1 MCSEGVRSCNIAF
14 TRLGKCLRAGH
25 RAKLRG
31 KDHRQFLG
39 EGDETFMEESGKNAV
54 LEDLT
59 THFVTP
65 YFLHDPGTPKT
76 ADKSLRDYM
85 DKQSANIPAPG

>member
-1 MCSEGVRSCNIAF
+1 
-14 TRLGKCLRAGH
+14 
-25 RAKLRG
+25 
-31 KDHRQFLG
+31 
-39 EGDETFMEESGKNAV
+39 MEESGKNAV
-54 LEDLT
+54 LQDLT